1 MKPAMQSPAPR
12 TLGIGTAA
20 TLGVLA
26 ALGAGACRSLG
37 SARSPDLGAA
47 LDSIDAGDLMAHV
60 RVLSADELEGRAPG
74 SQGEERTVQYL
85 TARLREM
92 GLAPGNPDGSWVQE
106 VPLVGFSAVPELTLQ
121 ADGERFEPSFPE
133 QFVAIS
139 RLARPEVAVSDSGVV
154 FVGYGVVAPEY
165 GWDDFK
171 DVDVRGKTVLMLV
184 NDPQVPDPRAP
195 TQLDERLFKGRAM
208 TYYGRWTYKYEIAAA
223 KGAAAAILVHETAPA
238 GYPWEVV
245 SGSWG
250 RENFDI
256 EGAREGEPRLA
267 VESWIS
273 RPTAERLLSAAGLS
287 LEQLKRAALERDFR
301 PVETGA
307 RASFRVANQVRRVRS
322 RNVVG
327 KLPGGELAGEIVL
340 YTAHWDH
347 LGVDPTL
354 PGDPIFNGALDN
366 ASGCAAVLEIA
377 QAFRALGVPPRRTV
391 VFLFTTAEEKGLLG
405 SRYYAEHPLYPLERT
420 LANVN
425 IDGVNPWGRTRDVIS
440 VGHGNT
446 TLDDLLEE
454 LAREQNRVVR
464 PDAEPEKGYYYRSD
478 HFELAKRG
486 VPALDPDMGTE
497 FIGRPAG
504 WGAEKRAEYTALR
517 YHKPADEIQPDW
529 DLSGAAEDAR
539 LYFLLGYRV
548 AQGERWPEW
557 KPGTEFAARREAM
570 LQAARR

>member
-1 MKPAMQSPAPR
+1 MERPAMR
-12 TLGIGTAA
+12 TLGITLAA
-20 TLGVLA
+20 ALGALA
-26 ALGAGACRSLG
+26 ALGAGACGLLG

-47 LDSIDAGDLMAHV
+47 LDSIDPEGLMAHV
-60 RVLSADELEGRAPG
+60 RALSADELEGRAPG
-74 SQGEERTVQYL
+74 TRGEELTVQYL
-85 TARLREM
+85 VGRLREM

-106 VPLVGFSAVPELTLQ
+106 VPLVGFRAVPELALQ
-121 ADGERFEPSFPE
+121 AGGERLEPSFPE
-133 QFVAIS
+133 QFVAVS
-139 RLARPEVAVSDSGVV
+139 RLARAEVLVSDSAVV

-171 DVDVRGKTVLMLV
+171 DVDVRGKTLLMLV
-184 NDPQVPDPRAP
+184 NDPQIADPRDPA
-195 TQLDERLFKGRAM
+195 QLDERAFKGRAM

-223 KGAAAAILVHETAPA
+223 KGAAAAILVHETGPA

-256 EGAREGEPRLA
+256 EGAREDEPRLS

-273 RPTAERLLSAAGLS
+273 RPTAERLLSAAGHD
-287 LEQLKRAALERDFR
+287 LEELKRSALEREFR

-307 RASFRVANQVRRVRS
+307 RASFRVANEVRRVRS
-322 RNVVG
+322 RNVLG
-327 KLPGGELAGEIVL
+327 KVPGGELAEECIL

-347 LGVDPTL
+347 LGTDPAL
-354 PGDPIFNGALDN
+354 SGDTIFNGALDN
-366 ASGCAAVLEIA
+366 ASGCAALLEIA
-377 QAFRALGVPPRRTV
+377 QAFRALDAPPRRTV

-405 SRYYAEHPLYPLERT
+405 SRYYAENPLYPLERT

-446 TLDDLLEE
+446 TLDDLLAQ

-497 FIGRPAG
+497 FIGRPPG
-504 WGAEKRAEYTALR
+504 WGAQKRAEYNALR

-548 AQGERWPEW
+548 AEGERWPEW

>member
-1 MKPAMQSPAPR
+1 MR
-12 TLGIGTAA
+12 TLGTLLAVAA
-20 TLGVLA
+20 LA

-37 SARSPDLGAA
+37 SSRSPDLGAA
-47 LDSIDAGDLMAHV
+47 LDSIDPEGLMAHV
-60 RVLSADELEGRAPG
+60 RALSADELEGRAPG
-74 SQGEERTVQYL
+74 SRGEELTVQYL
-85 TARLREM
+85 VGRMREM

-106 VPLVGFSAVPELTLQ
+106 VPLVGFSAVPELALQ
-121 ADGERFEPSFPE
+121 AGGERLELSFPE
-133 QFVAIS
+133 QFVAVS
-139 RLARPEVAVSDSGVV
+139 RLARAEALVSDSAVV

-184 NDPQVPDPRAP
+184 NDPQIPDPRDPA
-195 TQLDERLFKGRAM
+195 QLDERAFKGRAM

-223 KGAAAAILVHETAPA
+223 KGAAAAILVHETGPA

-256 EGAREGEPRLA
+256 EGAREDEPRLS

-273 RPTAERLLSAAGLS
+273 RPTAERLLSAAGHD
-287 LEQLKRAALERDFR
+287 LEALKRSALEREFR

-307 RASFRVANQVRRVRS
+307 RASFRVANEVRRVRS

-327 KLPGGELAGEIVL
+327 KVPGGELADECIL

-347 LGVDPTL
+347 LGTDPAL
-354 PGDPIFNGALDN
+354 SGDAIFNGALDN
-366 ASGCAAVLEIA
+366 ASGCAALLEIA
-377 QAFRALGVPPRRTV
+377 QAFRALDAPPRRTV

-425 IDGVNPWGRTRDVIS
+425 VDGVNPWGRTRDVIS

-446 TLDDLLEE
+446 TLDERLAQ

-497 FIGRPAG
+497 FIGRPPG
-504 WGAEKRAEYTALR
+504 WGAQKRDEYTALR

-539 LYFLLGYRV
+539 LYFLVGYRV
-548 AQGERWPEW
+548 AEGERWPEW